1 MQVWSLGLF
10 TTTEI
15 LTSSINRTAKASL
28 ALSIARLIPNF
39 YWTHK
44 ASIVVACLSA
54 LIGLGIVIQSCIFC
68 ARIDKT
74 WSQAPPYRCTVTN
87 VAGIIRIGCEFILLF
102 LFFVW
107 ETTELFLGH
116 AFLFLNKTLISSFF
130 FFF

>member
-1 MQVWSLGLF
+1 MQVSGWSLGSF

-87 VAGIIRIGCEFILLF
+87 VAGIIRIGCEFIL
-102 LFFVW
+102 FV
-107 ETTELFLGH
+107 FVFCLGNDR
-116 AFLFLNKTLISSFF
+116 AVSGSCFSFS
-130 FFF
+130 